1 MEILVAYFSELVLT
15 LAVVSLV
22 YLILLTRF
30 SNRAVSDKSVPALS
44 NKSFAFVFMGLV
56 DEKIL
61 FERIQETDEMR
72 EKGHEFFFFIDR
84 PFVQSNQLAGIH
96 IFHVDEKSFRPE
108 TMLEMVA
115 YASRKEPGF
124 LVMLNPVKSFSEFLV
139 ESLELKKSEG
149 FSFFELQS
157 GSNPLDEMVSTSKS
171 FLEIKNQVAQV
182 LFNNPVEGFPAA
194 VVVGDELFNLLPGQ
208 FAQIVSNRFQ
218 SASNSK
224 PELPNQ
230 FSIASESESNNIL
243 GERLLLPHFHLL
255 LMRFHARLNGRVF
268 VHSFTKSLA
277 LRFSSQLCRILFF
290 LLAFTETVLIGVDY
304 RVFTS
309 FSPFIYLSLLSI
321 SVLLMILLAEG
332 LKSGAESAFNR
343 FHVKRSFRHNKYHL
357 EWEA

>member
-84 PFVQSNQLAGIH
+84 PFVQSNQLTGIH

-108 TMLEMVA
+108 TMLEMAA
-115 YASRKEPGF
+115 YASSKEPGY

-139 ESLELKKSEG
+139 ESLEQKRSEG

-157 GSNPLDEMVSTSKS
+157 GLNPMDETVSTSKS
-171 FLEIKNQVAQV
+171 FQEVKNQVAQV

-194 VVVGDELFNLLPGQ
+194 VVVGAALFNLLPGQ
-208 FAQIVSNRFQ
+208 FAQVIISRFQ
-218 SASNSK
+218 SNSNSELEPANQFELSSDSNSK
-224 PELPNQ
+224 
-230 FSIASESESNNIL
+230 L

-268 VHSFTKSLA
+268 VYSFTKSLA
-277 LRFSSQLCRILFF
+277 LRFSNQLCRILFC
-290 LLAFTETVLIGVDY
+290 LLAVTEAVLIGVDY
-304 RVFTS
+304 RMFTS
-309 FSPFIYLSLLSI
+309 LSPFFYLSLLSI